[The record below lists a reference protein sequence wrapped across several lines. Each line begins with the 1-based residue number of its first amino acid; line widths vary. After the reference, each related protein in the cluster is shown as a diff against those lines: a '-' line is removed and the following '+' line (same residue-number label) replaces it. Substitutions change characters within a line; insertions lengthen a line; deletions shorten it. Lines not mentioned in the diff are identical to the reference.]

1 MADNNYLYTGSS
13 LEAGTNTGLS
23 TQILVKIDGRAV
35 GAIQRLSATQQRR
48 MRRINEVGTDG
59 VIEIVPQ
66 SATEITLRVERI
78 VFMKKGL
85 PESFNRAYTNI
96 HAQRVPFDIFV
107 YDFTNAKGAT
117 TANGFSVD
125 DNAEGVI
132 TTVYENCW
140 FNNLEITY
148 QAGDYIVAQ
157 NAGID
162 AEFVRTFAN
171 GNAGTSAVPASL
183 TDQGGVLVNDGLER
197 LADIGRR
204 GSMDARGLTA
214 IDGLFSD

>member
-1 MADNNYLYTGSS
+1 MADSNYLYTGSS

-23 TQILVKIDGRAV
+23 TQILVKIDGKAV
-35 GAIQRLSATQQRR
+35 GAIQSLTATQTRR

-59 VIEIVPQ
+59 VVEIVPQ
-66 SATEITLRVERI
+66 AATEITLRVERI

-117 TANGFSVD
+117 LDNGFFAGDS
-125 DNAEGVI
+125 AEGVI

-140 FNNLEITY
+140 FNNLEIRY
-148 QAGDYIVAQ
+148 QAGDYIIAQ

-162 AEFVRTFAN
+162 AEYVRTFAN
-171 GNAGTSAVPASL
+171 GDVGTSAVP
-183 TDQGGVLVNDGLER
+183 VNADNNIDPLER
-197 LADIGRR
+197 LSDIGRR
-204 GSMDARGLTA
+204 GSMDARGLTEIA
-214 IDGLFSD
+214 GLFNS

>member
-1 MADNNYLYTGSS
+1 MADSNYLYTGSS

-23 TQILVKIDGRAV
+23 TQILVKIDGKAV
-35 GAIQRLSATQQRR
+35 GAIQSLTATQTRR

-66 SATEITLRVERI
+66 SATEIVLRVERI

-117 TANGFSVD
+117 LDNGFFAGDS
-125 DNAEGVI
+125 AEGVI

-140 FNNLEITY
+140 FNNLEIRY
-148 QAGDYIVAQ
+148 QASDYIVAQ
-157 NAGID
+157 NASID
-162 AEFVRTFAN
+162 AEYVRTFAN
-171 GNAGTSAVPASL
+171 GDVGTSVVP
-183 TDQGGVLVNDGLER
+183 VNADNNIDPLER

-204 GSMDARGLTA
+204 GSMDARGLTEIA
-214 IDGLFSD
+214 GLFNS

>member
-1 MADNNYLYTGSS
+1 MADNNYLYTGTS

-23 TQILVKIDGRAV
+23 TQILIKIDGKSV
-35 GAIQRLSATQQRR
+35 GAVQRLTATQTRR
-48 MRRINEVGTDG
+48 LRRINEVGTDG
-59 VIEIVPQ
+59 VVEIVPQ
-66 SATEITLRVERI
+66 SATEISLRVERI
-78 VFMKKGL
+78 VFQKKGL
-85 PESFNRAYTNI
+85 PESFNRAYVNI

-117 TANGFSVD
+117 LDNGFFSSD
-125 DNAEGVI
+125 TAEGVV

-148 QAGDYIVAQ
+148 QAGDYIIMQ

-171 GNAGTSAVPASL
+171 GDVSTSSVPVTA
-183 TDQGGVLVNDGLER
+183 DNNIDALER

-204 GSMDARGLTA
+204 GSMDARGLTEIA
-214 IDGLFSD
+214 GLFNT

>member
-1 MADNNYLYTGSS
+1 MADSNYLYTGSS
-13 LEAGTNTGLS
+13 QEAGTNTGLS
-23 TQILVKIDGRAV
+23 TQILVKIDGKAV
-35 GAIQRLSATQQRR
+35 GAIQNLTATQQRN

-59 VIEIVPQ
+59 VIEIVPGK
-66 SATEITLRVERI
+66 AAEISLRVERI

-107 YDFTNAKGAT
+107 YDFTNAKGA
-117 TANGFSVD
+117 ALDNGFLAGD
-125 DNAEGVI
+125 TAEGLI

-140 FNNLEITY
+140 FNNLEIKY
-148 QAGDYIVAQ
+148 SAGDYIISQ

-171 GNAGTSAVPASL
+171 GDIGTSAVPVTA
-183 TDQGGVLVNDGLER
+183 DNNVDPLER
-197 LADIGRR
+197 LADVGRR
-204 GSMDARGLTA
+204 GSMDARGLTEIA
-214 IDGLFSD
+214 GLFNA

>member
-23 TQILVKIDGRAV
+23 TQILVKIDGKAV
-35 GAIQRLSATQQRR
+35 GAIQSLTATQTRR

-59 VIEIVPQ
+59 VVEIVPQ
-66 SATEITLRVERI
+66 AATEITLRVERI

-85 PESFNRAYTNI
+85 PEAFNRAYTNI

-107 YDFTNAKGAT
+107 YDFTNAKGA
-117 TANGFSVD
+117 ALDNGFFAGDS
-125 DNAEGVI
+125 AEGVI

-140 FNNLEITY
+140 FNNLEIRY
-148 QAGDYIVAQ
+148 QAGDYIIAQ

-162 AEFVRTFAN
+162 AEYVRTFAN
-171 GNAGTSAVPASL
+171 GDVGTSAVP
-183 TDQGGVLVNDGLER
+183 VNADNNIDPLER
-197 LADIGRR
+197 LSDIGRR
-204 GSMDARGLTA
+204 GSMDARGLTEIA
-214 IDGLFSD
+214 GLFNS

>member
-1 MADNNYLYTGSS
+1 MADSNYLYTGSS

-23 TQILVKIDGRAV
+23 TQILVKIDGKAV
-35 GAIQRLSATQQRR
+35 GAIQSLTATQTRR

-59 VIEIVPQ
+59 VVEIVPQ
-66 SATEITLRVERI
+66 AATEITLRVERI

-107 YDFTNAKGAT
+107 YDFTNAKGA
-117 TANGFSVD
+117 ALDNGFFAGDS
-125 DNAEGVI
+125 AEGVI

-140 FNNLEITY
+140 FNNLEIRY
-148 QAGDYIVAQ
+148 QAGDYIIAQ

-162 AEFVRTFAN
+162 AEYVRTFAN
-171 GNAGTSAVPASL
+171 GDVGTSAVP
-183 TDQGGVLVNDGLER
+183 VNADNNIDPLER
-197 LADIGRR
+197 LSDIGRR
-204 GSMDARGLTA
+204 GSMDARGLTEIA
-214 IDGLFSD
+214 GLFNS